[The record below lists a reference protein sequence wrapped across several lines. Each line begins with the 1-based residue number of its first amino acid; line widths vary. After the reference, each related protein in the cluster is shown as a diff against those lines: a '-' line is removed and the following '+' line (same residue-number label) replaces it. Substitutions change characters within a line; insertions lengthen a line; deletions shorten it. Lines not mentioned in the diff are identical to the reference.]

1 MLRKGVCEDID
12 CKDIKTKTDK
22 KKMRKN
28 RLLLQVCA
36 IAVLALGFLSSCIR
50 NEDPTMECDIE
61 TMWIEGDEYK
71 PYFYDVNDMKK
82 VVLSTESNPTFNVR
96 SVILMPNKVAV
107 HFTLTPGATIS
118 PENGS
123 VQDFSN
129 GDVTYTVTAEDGVT
143 TRTYKVGFRE
153 PALPVTNRT
162 NSFEDY
168 EEVRYS
174 YSQIYY
180 HHFLETS
187 STGEKLNNVWASGN
201 EGFCLSMLNR
211 ILSNLPGRPEEFP
224 TYSDPNGR
232 TGRCVK
238 LQTLSTGDLG
248 KSSHR
253 PIAAGNLF
261 LGRFN
266 VTYAATNSL
275 LATEM
280 GIPFNFEPVRVTGYY
295 KYTRGKEFT
304 DKDSRIIPDRLDEA
318 DIYAVLYL
326 NKDENGKAVM
336 LNGGNV
342 LTSPY
347 IVRKARVASLPP
359 TEEWTPFDMF
369 FEGDKKIDAE
379 LLANQ
384 GYNLALVFSSSKEG
398 ASFEG
403 AIGSTLYIDDV
414 VVSVKNKEEK

>member
-1 MLRKGVCEDID
+1 MKN
-12 CKDIKTKTDK
+12 
-22 KKMRKN
+22 N
-28 RLLLQVCA
+28 RLLLQACA
-36 IAVLALGFLSSCIR
+36 ITMLALGFLSSCIR
-50 NEDPTMECDIE
+50 EEAPSMECDIE
-61 TMWIEGDEYK
+61 LMSIAGDENVQ
-71 PYFYDVNDMKK
+71 YFYSVNDMAKE
-82 VVLSTESNPTFNVR
+82 VLSTESNPTFTVR
-96 SVILMPNKVAV
+96 SLILMPKQMAV
-107 HFTLTPGATIS
+107 HFTLTPGAKIS

-153 PALPVTNRT
+153 ASLPVTNRT
-162 NSFEDY
+162 NGFEDY
-168 EEVRYS
+168 EEVTYG
-174 YSQIYY
+174 YSQIRY
-180 HHFLETS
+180 HRFLELS

-201 EGFCLSMLNR
+201 EGFCLSMLSR
-211 ILSNLPGRPEEFP
+211 ILNNQPANPDEFP

-232 TGRCVK
+232 TGRCVR

-248 KSSHR
+248 RSTNR

-266 VTYAATNSL
+266 IAYAATNSL

-280 GIPFNFEPVRVTGYY
+280 GIPFTSEPVRVTGYY
-295 KYTRGKEFT
+295 KYKRGAEFT
-304 DKDSRIIPDRLDEA
+304 GADSKIIPGRQDEA
-318 DIYAVLYL
+318 DIYGVLYV
-326 NKDENGKAVM
+326 NKDENGNAVQ

-347 IVRKARVASLPP
+347 IVRKARVASLPE
-359 TEEWTPFDMF
+359 TNEWTPFDMF
-369 FEGDKKIDAE
+369 FEGDKAIDQT

-384 GYNLALVFSSSKEG
+384 GYNLALVFSSSKSG

-414 VVSVKNKEEK
+414 VLSIKKKEE